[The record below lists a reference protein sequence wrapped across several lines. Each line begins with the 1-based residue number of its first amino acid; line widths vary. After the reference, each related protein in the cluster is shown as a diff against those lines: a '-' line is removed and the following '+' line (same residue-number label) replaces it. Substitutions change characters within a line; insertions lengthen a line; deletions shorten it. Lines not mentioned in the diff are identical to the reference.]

1 MKDEGKIERGWE
13 RAPRDRGGE
22 GDLLTWKKLVPQS
35 ICSYAA
41 TRCNL
46 FRYLVR
52 SETEF
57 INQKRRGRREEG
69 YRGEGQRKEKRYS
82 LSEIYIVVLLL
93 P

>member
-1 MKDEGKIERGWE
+1 M
-13 RAPRDRGGE
+13 
-22 GDLLTWKKLVPQS
+22 PQS

-46 FRYLVR
+46 FQYLVR

-69 YRGEGQRKEKRYS
+69 YRGEGEKGEKILSLRDLHCSPTPSITIPS
-82 LSEIYIVVLLL
+82 LSNT
-93 P
+93 